1 MENRINKNRLL
12 RRFSDYVA
20 IDSETYSERELG
32 DQVVRDLQRLGV
44 SVRTDTT
51 DEAFLAAH
59 PGSFPNIHGFLR
71 GTTEGETVL
80 LSAHLDTVRPGK
92 GKQAIVREDGTI
104 TSDGSTVLGADDVS
118 GLTVILE
125 AIQIVEESGLPH
137 PDIEILITSA
147 EESFCEGS
155 DAFDFRQVR
164 AKRAYVFD
172 LNGAVGTA
180 ATAAPSIVTFSVE
193 INGRAAHAGFA
204 PEQGIN
210 AVSIAANALAG
221 LSAGRVNG
229 QSSVNFGT
237 ITGGT
242 ADNIVPDRV
251 VVTGEVRSFSHEE
264 ALRLVD
270 EVFTRFAQTAENFG
284 GTVQCRSRE
293 HIRAYH
299 LDAAEAVVRH
309 FTKAAEAAG
318 LTGSKLITTYG
329 GSDANR
335 LNEHGIPAIVVAC
348 AMEKSHTT
356 EEYTEL
362 SELAKAAEL
371 AVALITV

>member
-71 GTTEGETVL
+71 GTAEGEPVL
-80 LSAHLDTVRPGK
+80 LSAHLDTVRPGR
-92 GKQAIVREDGTI
+92 GKQAIVRENGTI

-118 GLTVILE
+118 GLSVILE
-125 AIQIVEESGLPH
+125 AIQTVEESGLPH
-137 PDIEILITSA
+137 PDIEVLITSA

-155 DAFDFRQVR
+155 EAFDFHFVH
-164 AKRAYVFD
+164 ADKAYVFD
-172 LNGAVGTA
+172 LNGPVGTA

-210 AVSIAANALAG
+210 AVSIAANALSA
-221 LSAGRVNG
+221 LSAGRRGG
-229 QSSVNFGT
+229 QSSLNFGT

-299 LDAAEAVVRH
+299 LDAAEAVVQH

-318 LTGSKLITTYG
+318 LPGAQWITTYG

-348 AMEKSHTT
+348 AMENSHTT

-362 SELAKAAEL
+362 AELAKAAEL

>member
-71 GTTEGETVL
+71 GTAEGETVL

-92 GKQAIVREDGTI
+92 GKQAVVREDGTI

-155 DAFDFRQVR
+155 EAFDFRLVH
-164 AKRAYVFD
+164 AKKAYVFD

-180 ATAAPSIVTFSVE
+180 AVAAPSIVSFSVE
-193 INGRAAHAGFA
+193 IVGRAAHAGFA
-204 PEQGIN
+204 PELGIN
-210 AVSIAANALAG
+210 AVSIAADALAG

-229 QSSVNFGT
+229 RSSVNFGT
-237 ITGGT
+237 IKGGT

-251 VVTGEVRSFSHEE
+251 VITGEVRSFSHEE
-264 ALRLVD
+264 ALRLVN
-270 EVFTRFAQTAENFG
+270 EVFTRFEQTANTSG

-299 LDAAEAVVRH
+299 LDSSEAVVRH

-318 LTGSKLITTYG
+318 LGANLITTYG

-348 AMEKSHTT
+348 AMENSHTT

-371 AVALITV
+371 AVALITA